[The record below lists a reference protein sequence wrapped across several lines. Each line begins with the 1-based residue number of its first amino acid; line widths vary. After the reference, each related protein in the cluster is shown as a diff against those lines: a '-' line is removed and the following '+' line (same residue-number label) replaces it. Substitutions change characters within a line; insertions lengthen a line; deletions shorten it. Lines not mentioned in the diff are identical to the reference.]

1 MDNVN
6 NDENRNEN
14 WSPKQDFQIPEA
26 NPKPKKKG
34 LKKRII
40 VLTSGLA
47 AAAIVTVAVFG
58 AIGNLFSKTNS
69 SGTGTTTTVSA
80 TVTSSSN
87 DTESVSED
95 DLFTK
100 RDLKQ
105 TYDSS
110 KAETITLS
118 DSGSS
123 SSSSSVT
130 IDGSTITITEA
141 GIYVVSGTLSNG
153 QIVVDCEDTDAKV
166 QIVLDNATISNSSSA
181 CIYVKSADKVFVTTE
196 DGSTNTLTV
205 TGDFVQTDDN
215 TVDGAI
221 FSKCDLTVNGKGTL
235 NITDEYGHG
244 IVSKDDLRVTGSTL
258 NIEVAKKGL
267 QGKDSVRIDGGTINI
282 TAGTEGI
289 EGALV
294 YVLDGDLNIDAKDD
308 GINASD
314 HSASND
320 FGGGNGGFG
329 GNGDPGN
336 FDGNMP
342 DGSDSNGGFQKG
354 GRGNFNKDSDSTSDG
369 TSDSN
374 SDGTSSTS
382 STITAQPLSTG
393 SSSDSSSSTDDS
405 SDTVGIYIT
414 GGMLNI
420 TADGD
425 GIDSNGFLN
434 VYGGT
439 IYVNGPTSNGD
450 GALDYQTS
458 ATITGGTVIAA
469 GSSGMAVN
477 FGSDSTQGTILC
489 NFSSTV
495 SGEVT
500 LKDSDGNVIASYT
513 PTKEY
518 QSVVISSPEI
528 TNSGTYTLTAGSETA
543 EITMTSYVY
552 GSGNSMGGGKFGD
565 GNIPGK
571 PGQDNSNNSN
581 SSDGNSSDSDGN

>member
-118 DSGSS
+118 GSGSS

-320 FGGGNGGFG
+320 FGGGNGGF
-329 GNGDPGN
+329 
-336 FDGNMP
+336 
-342 DGSDSNGGFQKG
+342 QKG

-434 VYGGT
+434 VY
-439 IYVNGPTSNGD
+439 D
-450 GALDYQTS
+450 GAILDIMMPKMDG
-458 ATITGGTVIAA
+458 ITVLKKVRAENIDVPVLLLTAKSEIDDKVGGLDA
-469 GSSGMAVN
+469 GADDYLTKPFAMKELLARVRSI
-477 FGSDSTQGTILC
+477 TRRR
-489 NFSSTV
+489 
-495 SGEVT
+495 GEVT
-500 LKDSDGNVIASYT
+500 DSTLKCGDLSLDTLSYILSCGEKSVRLQNKEFQMLEMFMKSSGQIFSADQFMDKIWGYDSDTELNVVWVYISYIRKKLT
-513 PTKEY
+513 
-518 QSVVISSPEI
+518 EI
-528 TNSGTYTLTAGSETA
+528 GSTVKIKAVRGVGYTLET
-543 EITMTSYVY
+543 
-552 GSGNSMGGGKFGD
+552 N
-565 GNIPGK
+565 
-571 PGQDNSNNSN
+571 Q
-581 SSDGNSSDSDGN
+581 

>member
-153 QIVVDCEDTDAKV
+153 QIVVDCEDTDPKV

-267 QGKDSVRIDGGTINI
+267 QG
-282 TAGTEGI
+282 
-289 EGALV
+289 
-294 YVLDGDLNIDAKDD
+294 
-308 GINASD
+308 
-314 HSASND
+314 
-320 FGGGNGGFG
+320 
-329 GNGDPGN
+329 
-336 FDGNMP
+336 
-342 DGSDSNGGFQKG
+342 
-354 GRGNFNKDSDSTSDG
+354 
-369 TSDSN
+369 
-374 SDGTSSTS
+374 
-382 STITAQPLSTG
+382 
-393 SSSDSSSSTDDS
+393 
-405 SDTVGIYIT
+405 
-414 GGMLNI
+414 
-420 TADGD
+420 
-425 GIDSNGFLN
+425 IDSNGFLN

-469 GSSGMAVN
+469 GSCGMAVN
-477 FGSDSTQGTILC
+477 FGSDSTQGTILY

-581 SSDGNSSDSDGN
+581 SSDFIKLFWEKSYATTTC